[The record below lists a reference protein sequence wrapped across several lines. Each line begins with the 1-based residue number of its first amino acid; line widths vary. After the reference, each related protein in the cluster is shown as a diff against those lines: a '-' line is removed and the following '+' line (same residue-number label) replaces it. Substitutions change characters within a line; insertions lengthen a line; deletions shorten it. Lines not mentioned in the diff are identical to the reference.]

1 MASQTNIA
9 LNSRSMNGIITV
21 SDGSAVLENGT
32 LTCNNINTI
41 GLNLSGGT
49 ITGLTSLSVSPT
61 YPDSTTKIATTA
73 FVSNNFVDKTTVQ
86 TDIAGQKTFTTG
98 LTTSL
103 IKAVTGANIFTDFS
117 LTTTPTPINSFLS
130 GLATGW
136 NQQGFGETDLISYG
150 GGDTTTGGFHLS
162 CVNQFNTNQWL
173 ARFGKNTIL
182 FYKPLTIFGTSI
194 NNLTSLSVTPTYP
207 DSTTQIATT
216 AFVSNNFVDKTTTQT
231 IAGNKTFTHACSF
244 NDTLQSVGQFT
255 IGTTAI
261 NGLTEIY
268 IGLIPTY
275 PDSSNKIVNTS
286 YLSNYVNLDTAQTI
300 TSQKTFNVN
309 TIFLQTISAG
319 NIVANNVNATYNFFS
334 NITSGSLTICAG
346 LTSSTFLRL
355 ANTASQIYLDG
366 KTQLRSYMNLFESQ
380 STSSNVTLTWP
391 LSQTVNL
398 KGSTA
403 YSVTL
408 PIITSNQEGMQFV
421 FCKTLSITMVITLIT
436 QGTNVI
442 RYSGSLTQY
451 TSENLLLKDGLQSTT
466 LICVQIG
473 STGVYAW
480 QEQTPIYSLYT
491 SITNLQAVNQTL
503 IGSVLAFLVTPVDT
517 YLVCDGTSYL
527 KATYLELWN
536 AIGYTYGG
544 SGVNFNVPDFR
555 GLFLRG
561 LGTNATNVNYVGG
574 ALGTLQTDALKNHTH
589 NFTYNGLFAG
599 PGPGV
604 SIINHMATSG
614 DTNTLTTSQQNVTG
628 TVETRPANQSII
640 WCVRYV

>member
-49 ITGLTSLSVSPT
+49 ITGLTSLSTSPL
-61 YPDSTTKIATTA
+61 YPDTTTKIATTA
-73 FVSNNFVDKTTVQ
+73 FVSNNFVDKTTAQ

-98 LTTSL
+98 VTTSL

-117 LTTTPTPINSFLS
+117 LTTTPVPINSILS
-130 GLATGW
+130 GLAIGW

-150 GGDTTTGGFHLS
+150 AGDTTTGGFHLS
-162 CVNQFNTNQWL
+162 CVNQFNSNQWL

-216 AFVSNNFVDKTTTQT
+216 AFASNNFVDKTTTQT

-244 NDTLQSVGQFT
+244 NDTLQSIGQFT

-261 NGLTEIY
+261 NGLTELY
-268 IGLIPTY
+268 VGLIPTY
-275 PDSSNKIVNTS
+275 PNSSNKIVNTS
-286 YLSNYVNLDTAQTI
+286 YLSNYVNLDTAQTV
-300 TSQKTFNVN
+300 TGQKTFNVN
-309 TIFLQTISAG
+309 TIFLQTVSAG

-380 STSSNVTLTWP
+380 SASSIVTLTWP

-442 RYSGSLTQY
+442 RYSGSLSQY

-491 SITNLQAVNQTL
+491 SITNLQASNQTL

-536 AIGYTYGG
+536 VIGYTYGG

-574 ALGTLQTDALKNHTH
+574 ALGILQTDALKNHTH

-628 TVETRPANQSII
+628 TVETRPANQSVI
-640 WCVRYV
+640 WCIRYV

>member
-32 LTCNNINTI
+32 LTCNNINTT

-49 ITGLTSLSVSPT
+49 ITGLTSLANSPL
-61 YPDSTTKIATTA
+61 YPDSTNKIATTL
-73 FVSNNFVDKTTVQ
+73 FVSNNFVDKTTDQ
-86 TDIAGQKTFTTG
+86 TIAGQKTFTTG
-98 LTTSL
+98 VTTSL

-150 GGDTTTGGFHLS
+150 AGDTTTGGFHLS
-162 CVNQFNTNQWL
+162 CVNQFNSNQWL

-194 NNLTSLSVTPTYP
+194 NGLTSLSVTPTYP

-244 NDTLQSVGQFT
+244 NNTLQSVGQFT
-255 IGTTAI
+255 IGTTSI

-268 IGLIPTY
+268 VGLTPSY
-275 PDSSNKIVNTS
+275 PNSSNKIVNTS

-300 TSQKTFNVN
+300 TGQKTFNVN
-309 TIFLQTISAG
+309 TIFLQTISSA
-319 NIVANNVNATYNFFS
+319 NIVANNVNANYNFFS

-346 LTSSTFLRL
+346 LTASTFLRL

-380 STSSNVTLTWP
+380 SASSNVTLTWP

-442 RYSGSLTQY
+442 RYSGSLSQY

-527 KATYLELWN
+527 KATYLALWN

-614 DTNTLTTSQQNVTG
+614 DTNTLTTSQQSVTG
-628 TVETRPANQSII
+628 TVETRPANQSVI
-640 WCVRYV
+640 WCIRYV